1 MLYIHL
7 AFQAEKQTRGEFTP
21 LEVVA
26 LKGCTSKFSLEG
38 EIMSTEILTTITV
51 FALVGGLSAA
61 LTEALHRRR
70 LVRASV
76 FAAAEFGVI
85 HIALVMSAWKEAAE
99 EVPHPGVSSLPTAV
113 YDATA
118 WAAVVFLTT
127 GVVLA
132 AIQQHRREVA
142 KKKLVKY
149 LTHSLGVN
157 EPEEN
162 GSEKD

>member
-1 MLYIHL
+1 
-7 AFQAEKQTRGEFTP
+7 
-21 LEVVA
+21 
-26 LKGCTSKFSLEG
+26 
-38 EIMSTEILTTITV
+38 MSTEILTTITV
-51 FALVGGLSAA
+51 YILVGGLSAA

-70 LVRASV
+70 LVRASM

-85 HIALVMSAWKEAAE
+85 HITLVMSAWEVAAE
-99 EVPHPGVSSLPTAV
+99 EAPYPVVSPLLTAAC
-113 YDATA
+113 DAPA
-118 WAAVVFLTT
+118 WVAIAFLTT
-127 GVVLA
+127 GIVLA

-162 GSEKD
+162 EPEKD

>member
-21 LEVVA
+21 LEVAA

-85 HIALVMSAWKEAAE
+85 HITLVMSAWEVAAE
-99 EVPHPGVSSLPTAV
+99 EAPYPVVSPLLTAAC
-113 YDATA
+113 DAPA
-118 WAAVVFLTT
+118 WVAIAFLTT
-127 GVVLA
+127 GIVLA
-132 AIQQHRREVA
+132 AIQRHREKVA
-142 KKKLVKY
+142 EKKLIAA
-149 LTHSLGVN
+149 LTEPFGVN

-162 GSEKD
+162 ESEKD